1 MKYRTYARFV
11 ALALS
16 LTLLTACG
24 PKGESGSQ
32 SNTDGS
38 VSSSQG
44 SASTPDQSQPDLSL
58 PDSSQPDGKGEPVPE
73 FLRLL
78 SVQGGR
84 RLSAEGRVQA

>member
-1 MKYRTYARFV
+1 MKSRTYTRLL

-32 SNTDGS
+32 SNPDGS

-44 SASTPDQSQPDLSL
+44 LSL
-58 PDSSQPDGKGEPVPE
+58 IHI
-73 FLRLL
+73 
-78 SVQGGR
+78 
-84 RLSAEGRVQA
+84 

>member
-1 MKYRTYARFV
+1 MKYRTYTRLL

-32 SNTDGS
+32 SNPDGS

-44 SASTPDQSQPDLSL
+44 SVTTPDASSPTSPCLSPPSPMPLSPTRPSRTRIRGTAPSPRWRSQ
-58 PDSSQPDGKGEPVPE
+58 
-73 FLRLL
+73 R
-78 SVQGGR
+78 
-84 RLSAEGRVQA
+84 